1 MAPFAHCSPLPFLL
15 VVSVSTSHLS
25 FALCV
30 TLSSVS
36 DSLGLHSFLPINNYP
51 SFPLSP
57 SLSLSPS
64 LCSCH
69 FLPLS
74 PSLGL
79 PLLPP
84 QFFQMCPCLSFM
96 PRISPPPSSSSLRMS
111 SPPSSRPPVHLC
123 VSTSGSLSLPLP
135 APNLLAVLLPAV
147 ASPPSG
153 RCAEGASPSVS
164 GRCHQAK
171 LTLSPG
177 LQGS

>member
-1 MAPFAHCSPLPFLL
+1 MEGGGPLCSLLPTSLPSCGLCLDFSPLIL
-15 VVSVSTSHLS
+15 
-25 FALCV
+25 
-30 TLSSVS
+30 SVS

-69 FLPLS
+69 FLPFS

-96 PRISPPPSSSSLRMS
+96 PRIPPPPLRMS
-111 SPPSSRPPVHLC
+111 SPLSSQPPVRLC
-123 VSTSGSLSLPLP
+123 VSTSGSLSLLLP
-135 APNLLAVLLPAV
+135 APSLLGVLLPAV
-147 ASPPSG
+147 ASAPL
-153 RCAEGASPSVS
+153 GAVLREP
-164 GRCHQAK
+164 HPLWAPYLADAIQ
-171 LTLSPG
+171 
-177 LQGS
+177 